1 MSYVKKEGAKKRKVD
16 TNAGLSVGDMKDM
29 YSLEEDGLEIVEMDE
44 SEDEEKVE
52 EEVRN
57 MFELIQ
63 HHITLICITYVTH
76 SLTHS

>member
-1 MSYVKKEGAKKRKVD
+1 MD

-57 MFELIQ
+57 MFELVQ